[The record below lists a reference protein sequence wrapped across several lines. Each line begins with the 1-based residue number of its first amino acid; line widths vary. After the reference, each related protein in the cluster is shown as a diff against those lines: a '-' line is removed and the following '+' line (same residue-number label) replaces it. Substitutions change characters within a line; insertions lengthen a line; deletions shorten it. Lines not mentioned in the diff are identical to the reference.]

1 MYQQK
6 SPRNYA
12 KTACNS
18 CVKSRR
24 KCEAD
29 SSHQP
34 CKRCLEKHLECIY
47 SPSAKKRGPKPKR
60 NTLGT
65 ITHLHEEEFNPE
77 VSEINKT
84 AIFESDIVYGLQ
96 EIKPALSDRCANC
109 YEQKKACEHSGI
121 PGKFRCERCRKRKTM
136 CLIQCIECYKKNK
149 DKKETTPRCNN
160 CKVIMEDPPLD
171 YNFIRENDKIYLKF
185 SNNAKIEIT
194 QEKFRD
200 LLKLQKPGSLD
211 DPNNQLQSSITDS
224 EYSLSNNLIT
234 EPLSWLDPNYSLQ
247 PYSFQS
253 FVTDP
258 LPQHFGFN
266 YDTFFD
272 I

>member
-6 SPRNYA
+6 SQRNYA
-12 KTACNS
+12 KIACIE

-24 KCEAD
+24 KCEAI

-34 CKRCLEKHLECIY
+34 CKRCWEKNLSCTY
-47 SPSAKKRGPKPKR
+47 SPSTKKRGPKPKR

-65 ITHLHEEEFNPE
+65 ITQLQDFNPE

-84 AIFESDIVYGLQ
+84 AIFENDIVYGLQ
-96 EIKPALSDRCANC
+96 LPEEIKPALSDRCANC

-121 PGKFRCERCRKRKTM
+121 PGRFRCERCRKRKTM

-149 DKKETTPRCNN
+149 DKKETVPRCIH
-160 CKVIMEDPPLD
+160 CKIITEDPPLD
-171 YNFIRENDKIYLKF
+171 YNFIRENEKIYMKF

-194 QEKFRD
+194 QD
-200 LLKLQKPGSLD
+200 LLKLQRSGSLD
-211 DPNNQLQSSITDS
+211 DPNNQLQPSVADS
-224 EYSLSNNLIT
+224 EIFLSNNMIT
-234 EPLSWLDPNYSLQ
+234 EPLPWVDTSYS
-247 PYSFQS
+247 YSFQPL
-253 FVTDP
+253 VDVVDP
-258 LPQHFGFN
+258 LPQPFAFN
-266 YDTFFD
+266 YYDTFFN